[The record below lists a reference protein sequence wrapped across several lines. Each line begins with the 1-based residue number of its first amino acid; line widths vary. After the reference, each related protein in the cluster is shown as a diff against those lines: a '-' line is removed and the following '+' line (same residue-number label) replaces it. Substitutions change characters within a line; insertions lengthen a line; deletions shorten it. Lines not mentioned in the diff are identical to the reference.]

1 MLNYQRVLIALT
13 LVMILQIILD
23 HPRTVARHAEGKA
36 WPWTYGIQKR
46 RTWPSGHG
54 SGHVHLQAALQMEET
69 STECGGKMVEWCGM
83 WNVKKKSGEIGVKLT
98 IATKQQC
105 GFSNRLAC
113 KFQAMDQHHCSALAQ
128 FRLGSQVL
136 VQIQQRSLGAPY
148 IRDGAAT
155 LRTCVWINAG
165 FHAVPCWF

>member
-1 MLNYQRVLIALT
+1 
-13 LVMILQIILD
+13 
-23 HPRTVARHAEGKA
+23 
-36 WPWTYGIQKR
+36 
-46 RTWPSGHG
+46 
-54 SGHVHLQAALQMEET
+54 
-69 STECGGKMVEWCGM
+69 M
-83 WNVKKKSGEIGVKLT
+83 WNVECKKKSGEIGVKLT

-155 LRTCVWINAG
+155 LRTCV
-165 FHAVPCWF
+165 